1 MLSLI
6 PHTQIQ
12 SRNPREKNVLI
23 SSLQYHF
30 CPAGNMIFCWLW
42 NQPRPPCQNSTEETL
57 TRDKKKKRKKTFT
70 HAPTFCSVIW
80 DSCTLTSQDCDAWRQ
95 PSSERDKIVQV
106 LRKTQKR
113 LLIKSHWFNSSPPLP
128 PCKFVCLNDS
138 RQLIMF
144 MLQQQSGT
152 FSILYENCVKKKKDV
167 EKYKYVY
174 LYVYACF
181 SCLSSF
187 F

>member
-23 SSLQYHF
+23 SSPQYHF

-57 TRDKKKKRKKTFT
+57 TRDKKKKKKTST

-80 DSCTLTSQDCDAWRQ
+80 DSCTLTIQDCDAWRQ
-95 PSSERDKIVQV
+95 QSSERDKIVQV

-138 RQLIMF
+138 RQLIMS

-152 FSILYENCVKKKKDV
+152 FSILYENCVKKKKEKDV
-167 EKYKYVY
+167 EV
-174 LYVYACF
+174 
-181 SCLSSF
+181 
-187 F
+187 